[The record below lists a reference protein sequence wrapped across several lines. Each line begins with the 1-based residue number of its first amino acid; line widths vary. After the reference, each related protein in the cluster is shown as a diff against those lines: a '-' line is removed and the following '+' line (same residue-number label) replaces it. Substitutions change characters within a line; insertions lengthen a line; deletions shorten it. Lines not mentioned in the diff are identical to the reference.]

1 MNANPS
7 STSTTTTT
15 TTKKMCYWGQF
26 IILDESYPNYYINNM
41 SLKRSV
47 FTKSESDGFKQS
59 EKQSEKPGN
68 SVDGSRR
75 NYKTQQ
81 MMQKNIKQN
90 MSYNELS
97 TLHTIYEDAQF
108 HFDEEYDYDEEKK
121 TIINVNQEDQNQED
135 QDKKKY
141 SFFNNCNVRGTIL
154 IICATIISVYII
166 I

>member
-1 MNANPS
+1 MNATPS
-7 STSTTTTT
+7 STSTSTSI

-47 FTKSESDGFKQS
+47 FTKSESDGF
-59 EKQSEKPGN
+59 KQSEKPGN

-121 TIINVNQEDQNQED
+121 TIINVNQNQNQNQED